1 MIWATDILCHH
12 SVKTQQQ
19 APQSRKRE
27 ISSLKEKIVIISGF
41 CYCHYRRIANTRR
54 KNMDGVATSNEK
66 RSMPVET
73 FIFVKSQD
81 ELMRQGQISIFNGIF
96 SRWLDSGHFSFS
108 CPQKTDVYLLG
119 WPQLIKP
126 FKHHHNNK
134 KPLLTYAKL
143 RTIFHCYLFYLFVAE
158 IISSNRKKTMPCVL
172 TRGKFPITH
181 EYWLRLLQNVWCI
194 HYNRLDNTK
203 NSF

>member
-1 MIWATDILCHH
+1 MIWANDILCHL

-19 APQSRKRE
+19 APQSRKRG

-126 FKHHHNNK
+126 FKHHHNNQ

-158 IISSNRKKTMPCVL
+158 
-172 TRGKFPITH
+172 
-181 EYWLRLLQNVWCI
+181 
-194 HYNRLDNTK
+194 
-203 NSF
+203 